1 MSSFSLIQQKLEQFI
16 KKYYT
21 SELIKGTIFFFAAG
35 FLYFLLTLLIEYFL
49 WLNPLGRTILFW
61 TFVLV
66 ELALFMRFIAFTL
79 LKLFSLQKGI
89 TNEQAAQIIGDHFPE
104 VNDKLLN
111 VLQLNQNQRESDLLA
126 ASIDQ
131 KSLQMQSV
139 VFKKAINFQKN
150 LKYLVFAA
158 IPILVFGVVSALGE
172 KDLFASSYKRVVNY
186 DTAYTPPAPFSF
198 YIVNQDLSAIQNKPF
213 TLKIRTKGSAIP
225 QDASIAYNNQKH
237 FLQQTAPGVFEYT
250 FLQPNAAIDFTLLAN
265 DVSSKNYTLEVVKTP
280 SLVSF
285 QLFLNYPSYT
295 GKKDQTLN
303 STGNTILPEGTK
315 VQWLVTTKNTSHVG
329 LKTKDTVYSFT
340 SNQQQHKY
348 RKTIYSNLDY
358 ALTTSNNMLREYENL
373 SFTIRVIKDEFPEIS
388 VQSKL
393 DSLSEQQRYFL
404 GQVSDDYGFSKLQ
417 LVYYPQGQ
425 QDLKKTEQIPVNKS
439 TLDQFTYVFP
449 GALDLPQ
456 DVEYEYYFEIFDNDA
471 VNTYKSSRSG
481 YYSYR
486 KLSQDELQTQQLQN
500 QENAIKA
507 MDAALQELKN
517 QDKRLE
523 QLELIQKE
531 KEALNWNDKKKLE
544 DVLKRQKEQEKMMQQ
559 FSKQLQESLE
569 KFQPESKEKDPFK
582 QQLEKRLKENQ
593 EKLKENE
600 KLLQELEELQDKI
613 TKEELTEKLEKV
625 AKKNKNQEKNLEQ
638 LIELTKRYYVSKKS
652 EKLSEEL
659 FKLGAEQL
667 KLAEKPEQQN
677 TKQAQEKINE
687 KFEKYKQELE
697 ELKKENEKLK
707 APMKLPQDKV
717 GEKVVDSQ
725 QQQATQKLE
734 KQNKAGAKE
743 NQKKAGKKMQEMGQ
757 QMMMA
762 LSGSQGEQIEEDV
775 AMLRQILDNL
785 VVFSFRQEALMED
798 FKATQYGNPLFG
810 KRLNTQNDLKQNFQ
824 HIDDS
829 LFSLSLRQPTI
840 GQKINESVTQVHY
853 NLKKAMERLAE
864 NQISQGVGSQ
874 QYAVTATNDLANL
887 LTNMLTSMQQQ
898 QMGQGSGSGK
908 QGMPKPGQGQGEGFQ
923 LPDIIEKQK
932 SLAEKMQEGMGEK
945 GKEGKE
951 GKEGEQGEGEGEG
964 QGEGEGEGKGV
975 GQGEGQGEG
984 QGQGDGGNGKPG
996 NQPNASPTN
1005 QSENNDAEL
1014 FEIYKQQQQ
1023 LRQDLEDRLS
1033 KLGLEGLGGELIKKM
1048 QGIEQQL
1055 LDKGFNRGTLEKML
1069 NLQYELLKLKEA
1081 DLKQGQ
1087 ESRRES
1093 ISNRKT
1099 YNNTTGLSADQIK
1112 KYFNTTEILNREA
1125 LPLRQEYKEKV
1136 QSYFKKNND

>member
-49 WLNPLGRTILFW
+49 WLNPMGRSILFW
-61 TFVLV
+61 SFVVV
-66 ELALFMRFIAFTL
+66 EFGLFMRFIAFTL

-104 VNDKLLN
+104 VSDKLLN
-111 VLQLNQNQRESDLLA
+111 VLQLNQNQRESDLLS

-131 KSLQMQSV
+131 KALQMQSV

-150 LKYLVFAA
+150 IKYLAFAA
-158 IPILVFGVVSALGE
+158 IPILVFGLVSALGE
-172 KDLFASSYKRVVNY
+172 KDLFSSSYTRVVNY
-186 DTAYTPPAPFSF
+186 NTAYTPAAPFSF
-198 YIVNQDLSAIQNKPF
+198 YLENPSLSAIQNKPF
-213 TLKIRTKGSAIP
+213 TLKIRTQGSVVP
-225 QDASIAYNNQKH
+225 QNASIVYNNQKY
-237 FLQQTAPGVFEYT
+237 FLQQTAPGFFEYT
-250 FLQPNAAIDFTLLAN
+250 FLQPSASINFKLLAN
-265 DVSSKNYTLEVVKTP
+265 DVMSKNYTVEVVKTP

-285 QLFLNYPSYT
+285 ELFLKYPNYT
-295 GKKDQTLN
+295 GKKDQILN
-303 STGNTILPEGTK
+303 STGNTTLPEGTK
-315 VQWLVTTKNTSHVG
+315 VTWLVNTQNTSHVG
-329 LKTKDTVYSFT
+329 LKTKDSVYSFT
-340 SNQQQHKY
+340 SNQQQY
-348 RKTIYSNLDY
+348 RFLKTIYKTLDY
-358 ALTTSNNMLREYENL
+358 AITTSNSSLQEYENL

-388 VQSKL
+388 VQSKP
-393 DSLSEQQRYFL
+393 DSLNGQQTYFL

-417 LVYYPQGQ
+417 LVYYPQAQ
-425 QDLKKTEQIPVNKS
+425 QELKKTLPIPVNNS
-439 TLDQFTYVFP
+439 NLDQFTYAFP
-449 GALDLPQ
+449 GELELPQ
-456 DVEYEYYFEIFDNDA
+456 DVAYEYYFEVFDND
-471 VNTYKSSRSG
+471 VIHKYKSSRSEF
-481 YYSYR
+481 YAFR
-486 KLSQDELQTQQLQN
+486 KATEDELQTQQLQN
-500 QENAIKA
+500 QESAIKA

-523 QLELIQKE
+523 ELELIQKE

-569 KFQPESKEKDPFK
+569 KFQPQSKEKDPFK
-582 QQLEKRLKENQ
+582 KQLEKRLQENQ

-600 KLLQELEELQDKI
+600 KLLKELEELQDKI
-613 TKEELTEKLEKV
+613 SKEELTEKLEKLS
-625 AKKNKNQEKNLEQ
+625 KKNKNQEKNLEQ
-638 LIELTKRYYVSKKS
+638 LVELTKRYYVTKKS
-652 EKLSEEL
+652 EKLSQEL
-659 FKLGAEQL
+659 YKLGEEQR
-667 KLAEKPEQQN
+667 KLAEKPQEQN
-677 TKQAQEKINE
+677 TTKAQEKINE
-687 KFEKYKQELE
+687 KFEKYQKDLE
-697 ELKKENEKLK
+697 ELKKENQKLK
-707 APMKLPQDKV
+707 APMELPQDKV
-717 GEKVVDSQ
+717 GEKVVEQQ

-762 LSGSQGEQIEEDV
+762 LSGSQAEQIEEDV

-785 VVFSFRQEALMED
+785 VVFSFRQEVLMEA
-798 FKATQYGNPLFG
+798 FKLTQYGNPLFG

-829 LFSLSLRQPTI
+829 LFSLSLRQPLI

-874 QYAVTATNDLANL
+874 QYAVTSTNDLANL

-932 SLAEKMQEGMGEK
+932 SLGEKMQEGMGEK
-945 GKEGKE
+945 G
-951 GKEGEQGEGEGEG
+951 EGEGQEGEEGEGEGEGEG
-964 QGEGEGEGKGV
+964 QGEGEGEG
-975 GQGEGQGEG
+975 QGEG
-984 QGQGDGGNGKPG
+984 QGQGSSGSSSK
-996 NQPNASPTN
+996 QRNASQSN

-1033 KLGLEGLGGELIKKM
+1033 KLGLEGLGGDLIKKM
-1048 QGIEQQL
+1048 QTIEQQL
-1055 LDKGFNRGTLEKML
+1055 LDKGFNQRTLEKML
-1069 NLQYELLKLKEA
+1069 SLQYELLKLKEA

-1093 ISNRKT
+1093 ISNSKT
-1099 YNNTTGLSADQIK
+1099 YTNTLRLSADEIK
-1112 KYFNTTEILNREA
+1112 KYFNTTEILNKES

-1136 QSYFKKNND
+1136 QSYFKKSND

>member
-1 MSSFSLIQQKLEQFI
+1 MSSFSQIQQKLEEFI

-49 WLNPLGRTILFW
+49 WLSPTGRTILFW
-61 TFVLV
+61 SFVLV
-66 ELALFMRFIAFTL
+66 EFCLFMRFIAFTL
-79 LKLFSLQKGI
+79 LKLFSLQQGI

-131 KSLQMQSV
+131 KALQMQSV

-158 IPILVFGVVSALGE
+158 VPILVFGAVSVLGE
-172 KDLFASSYKRVVNY
+172 KDLFSSSYKRVVNY

-198 YIVNQDLSAIQNKPF
+198 FLLNEELSAIQNQPF
-213 TLKIRTKGSAIP
+213 TLKIRAKGSAIP
-225 QDASIAYNNQKH
+225 QDASIVYNDQNY
-237 FLQQTAPGVFEYT
+237 FLKQTAPGIFEYT
-250 FLQPNAAIDFTLLAN
+250 FLQPSTAIDFKLTAN
-265 DVSSKNYTLEVVKTP
+265 DVNSKNYTLEVVKTP

-285 QLFLNYPSYT
+285 QLFLNYPNYT

-315 VQWLVTTKNTSHVG
+315 VQWLVNTQNTTHVG
-329 LKTKDTVYSFT
+329 LKTKDTTYSFT
-340 SNQQQHKY
+340 SNQQQHHFD
-348 RKTIYSNLDY
+348 KTIYNTLDY
-358 ALTTSNNMLREYENL
+358 AITTSNNSLQEYENL

-388 VQSKL
+388 LESKQ
-393 DSLSEQQRYFL
+393 DSLSGQQTYFL

-417 LVYYPQGQ
+417 LVYYSQAQ
-425 QDLKKTEQIPVNKS
+425 QDLKTTLPISVNNT
-439 TLDQFTYVFP
+439 TLDQFTHTFP
-449 GALDLPQ
+449 GQLDLPQ
-456 DVEYEYYFEIFDNDA
+456 DVEYEYFFEIFDNDA
-471 VNTYKSSRSG
+471 VNNYKSSRSG

-486 KLSQDELQTQQLQN
+486 KPSQDELQTQQLQN
-500 QENAIKA
+500 QENAIKS

-523 QLELIQKE
+523 QLEQLQKE
-531 KEALNWNDKKKLE
+531 KESLNWNDKKKLE
-544 DVLKRQKEQEKMMQQ
+544 DVVRRQKEQEKMMQQ

-569 KFQPESKEKDPFK
+569 KFQPENKEKDPFK
-582 QQLEKRLKENQ
+582 QQLEKRLQENQ
-593 EKLKENE
+593 EQLKENE

-613 TKEELTEKLEKV
+613 SQEALTEKLEK
-625 AKKNKNQEKNLEQ
+625 AANKNKNQEKNLEQ
-638 LIELTKRYYVSKKS
+638 LIELTKQYYVTKKS

-659 FKLGAEQL
+659 FKLGVEQR
-667 KLAEKPEQQN
+667 KLAEKQEQQN
-677 TKQAQEKINE
+677 TKQAQEKINK

-697 ELKKENEKLK
+697 ELKKENETLK
-707 APMKLPQDKV
+707 SPMKLPQDKV
-717 GEKVVDSQ
+717 GEKEVDRQ

-734 KQNKAGAKE
+734 KQNKAGAKQ

-762 LSGSQGEQIEEDV
+762 LAGSQGEQIEEDL

-785 VVFSFRQEALMED
+785 IVFSFRQEALMED
-798 FKATQYGNPLFG
+798 FKLTQYGNPLFG
-810 KRLNTQNDLKQNFQ
+810 KRLNIQNDLKQNFQ

-829 LFSLSLRQPTI
+829 LFSLSLRQPAI
-840 GQKINESVTQVHY
+840 GQKINESITQVHY

-864 NQISQGVGSQ
+864 NQIPKGVGSQ
-874 QYAVTATNDLANL
+874 QYTVTATNNLANL
-887 LTNMLTSMQQQ
+887 LTNLLTSMQQQ

-932 SLAEKMQEGMGEK
+932 SLGEKMQEGMGEK
-945 GKEGKE
+945 GKD

-964 QGEGEGEGKGV
+964 KGEGEGEG
-975 GQGEGQGEG
+975 QGSGEG
-984 QGQGDGGNGKPG
+984 QGQREGGNGTPG

-1033 KLGLEGLGGELIKKM
+1033 KLGLEGLGGQLIKKM

-1099 YNNTTGLSADQIK
+1099 YTNTTGLSADQIK

>member
-1 MSSFSLIQQKLEQFI
+1 MSSFSQIQQKLEEFI

-49 WLNPLGRTILFW
+49 WLSPTGRTILFW
-61 TFVLV
+61 SFVLV
-66 ELALFMRFIAFTL
+66 EFCLFMRFIAFTL
-79 LKLFSLQKGI
+79 LKLFSLQQGI
-89 TNEQAAQIIGDHFPE
+89 TNKQAAQIIGGHFPE

-131 KSLQMQSV
+131 KALQMQSV

-158 IPILVFGVVSALGE
+158 VPILVFGAVSVLGE
-172 KDLFASSYKRVVNY
+172 KDLFSSSYKRVVNY

-198 YIVNQDLSAIQNKPF
+198 FLLNEELSAIQNQPF
-213 TLKIRTKGSAIP
+213 TLKIRAKGSAIP
-225 QDASIAYNNQKH
+225 QDASIVYNDQNY
-237 FLQQTAPGVFEYT
+237 FLKQTAPGIFEYT
-250 FLQPNAAIDFTLLAN
+250 FLQPSTAIDFKLTAN
-265 DVSSKNYTLEVVKTP
+265 DVNSKNYTLEVVKTP

-285 QLFLNYPSYT
+285 QLFLNYPNYT

-315 VQWLVTTKNTSHVG
+315 VQWLVNTQNTTHVG
-329 LKTKDTVYSFT
+329 LKTKDTTYSFT
-340 SNQQQHKY
+340 SNQQQHHFD
-348 RKTIYSNLDY
+348 KTIYNTLDY
-358 ALTTSNNMLREYENL
+358 AITTSNNSLQEYENL

-388 VQSKL
+388 LQSKQ
-393 DSLSEQQRYFL
+393 DSLSGQQTYFL

-417 LVYYPQGQ
+417 LVYYSQAQ
-425 QDLKKTEQIPVNKS
+425 QDLKTTLPISVNNT
-439 TLDQFTYVFP
+439 TLDQFTHTFP
-449 GALDLPQ
+449 GQLDLPQ
-456 DVEYEYYFEIFDNDA
+456 DVEYEYFFEIFDNDA
-471 VNTYKSSRSG
+471 VNNYKSSRSG

-486 KLSQDELQTQQLQN
+486 KPSQDELQTQQLQN
-500 QENAIKA
+500 QENAIKS

-523 QLELIQKE
+523 QLEQLQKE
-531 KEALNWNDKKKLE
+531 KESLNWNDKKKLE
-544 DVLKRQKEQEKMMQQ
+544 DVVRRQKEQEKMMQQ

-569 KFQPESKEKDPFK
+569 KFQPENKEKDPFK
-582 QQLEKRLKENQ
+582 QQLEKRLQENQ
-593 EKLKENE
+593 EQLKENE
-600 KLLQELEELQDKI
+600 KLLKELEELQDKI
-613 TKEELTEKLEKV
+613 SQEELTEKLEKV
-625 AKKNKNQEKNLEQ
+625 ANKNKNQEKNLEQ
-638 LIELTKRYYVSKKS
+638 LIELTKRYYVTKKS

-659 FKLGAEQL
+659 FKLGVEQR
-667 KLAEKPEQQN
+667 KLAEKQEQQN
-677 TKQAQEKINE
+677 TKQAQEKINK

-697 ELKKENEKLK
+697 ELKKENETLK
-707 APMKLPQDKV
+707 SPMKLPQDKV
-717 GEKVVDSQ
+717 GEKEVDRQ

-734 KQNKAGAKE
+734 KQNKAGAKQ

-762 LSGSQGEQIEEDV
+762 LSGSQGEQIEEDL

-785 VVFSFRQEALMED
+785 IVFSFRQEALMED
-798 FKATQYGNPLFG
+798 FKLTQYGNPLFG
-810 KRLNTQNDLKQNFQ
+810 KRLNIQNDLKQNFQ

-829 LFSLSLRQPTI
+829 LFSLSLRQPAI
-840 GQKINESVTQVHY
+840 GQKINESITQVHY

-864 NQISQGVGSQ
+864 NQISKGVGSQ
-874 QYAVTATNDLANL
+874 QYTVTATNNLANL
-887 LTNMLTSMQQQ
+887 LTNLLTSMQQQ

-945 GKEGKE
+945 GKD

-964 QGEGEGEGKGV
+964 KEEGEG
-975 GQGEGQGEG
+975 QGSGEG
-984 QGQGDGGNGKPG
+984 QGQRDGGNGSPG

-1033 KLGLEGLGGELIKKM
+1033 KLGLEGLGGQLIKKM

-1099 YNNTTGLSADQIK
+1099 YTNTTGLSADQIK

>member
-1 MSSFSLIQQKLEQFI
+1 MSSFSQIQQKLEEFI

-49 WLNPLGRTILFW
+49 WLSPTGRTILFW
-61 TFVLV
+61 SFVLV
-66 ELALFMRFIAFTL
+66 EFCLFMRFIAFTL
-79 LKLFSLQKGI
+79 LKLFSLQQGI
-89 TNEQAAQIIGDHFPE
+89 TNKQAAQIIGGHFPE

-131 KSLQMQSV
+131 KALQMQSV

-158 IPILVFGVVSALGE
+158 VPILVFGAVSVLGE
-172 KDLFASSYKRVVNY
+172 KDLFSSSYKRVVNY

-198 YIVNQDLSAIQNKPF
+198 FLLNEELSAIQNQPF
-213 TLKIRTKGSAIP
+213 TLKIRAKGSAIP
-225 QDASIAYNNQKH
+225 QDASIVYNDQNY
-237 FLQQTAPGVFEYT
+237 FLKQTAPGIFEYT
-250 FLQPNAAIDFTLLAN
+250 FLQPSTAIDFKLTAN
-265 DVSSKNYTLEVVKTP
+265 DVNSKNYTLEVVKTP

-285 QLFLNYPSYT
+285 QLFLNYPNYT

-315 VQWLVTTKNTSHVG
+315 VQWLVNTQNTTHVG
-329 LKTKDTVYSFT
+329 LKTKDTTYSFT
-340 SNQQQHKY
+340 SNQQQHHFD
-348 RKTIYSNLDY
+348 KTIYNTLDY
-358 ALTTSNNMLREYENL
+358 AITTSNNSLQEYENL

-388 VQSKL
+388 LESKQ
-393 DSLSEQQRYFL
+393 DSLSGQQTYFL

-417 LVYYPQGQ
+417 LVYYPQAQ
-425 QDLKKTEQIPVNKS
+425 QDLKTTLPISVNNT
-439 TLDQFTYVFP
+439 TLDQFTHTFP
-449 GALDLPQ
+449 GQLDLPQ
-456 DVEYEYYFEIFDNDA
+456 DVEYEYFFEIFDNDA
-471 VNTYKSSRSG
+471 VNNYKSSRSG

-486 KLSQDELQTQQLQN
+486 KPSQDELQTQQLQN
-500 QENAIKA
+500 QENAIKS

-523 QLELIQKE
+523 QLEQLQKE
-531 KEALNWNDKKKLE
+531 KESLNWNDKKKLE
-544 DVLKRQKEQEKMMQQ
+544 DVVRRQKEQEKMMQQ

-569 KFQPESKEKDPFK
+569 KFQPENKEKDPFK
-582 QQLEKRLKENQ
+582 QQLEKRLQENQ
-593 EKLKENE
+593 EQLKENE
-600 KLLQELEELQDKI
+600 KLLKELEELQDKI
-613 TKEELTEKLEKV
+613 SQEELTEKLEKV
-625 AKKNKNQEKNLEQ
+625 ANKNKNQEKNLEQ
-638 LIELTKRYYVSKKS
+638 LIELTKRYYVTKKS

-659 FKLGAEQL
+659 FKLGVEQR
-667 KLAEKPEQQN
+667 KLAEKQEQQN
-677 TKQAQEKINE
+677 TKQAQEKINK

-697 ELKKENEKLK
+697 ELKKENETLK
-707 APMKLPQDKV
+707 SPMKLPQDKV
-717 GEKVVDSQ
+717 GEKEVDRQ

-734 KQNKAGAKE
+734 KQNKAGAKQ

-762 LSGSQGEQIEEDV
+762 LSGSQGEQIEEDL

-785 VVFSFRQEALMED
+785 IVFSFRQEALMED
-798 FKATQYGNPLFG
+798 FKLTQYGNPLFG
-810 KRLNTQNDLKQNFQ
+810 KRLNIQNDLKQNFQ

-829 LFSLSLRQPTI
+829 LFSLSLRQPAI
-840 GQKINESVTQVHY
+840 GQKINESITQVHY

-864 NQISQGVGSQ
+864 NQISKGVGSQ
-874 QYAVTATNDLANL
+874 QYTVTATNNLANL
-887 LTNMLTSMQQQ
+887 LTNLLTSMQQQ

-951 GKEGEQGEGEGEG
+951 GEQGEGEGEG
-964 QGEGEGEGKGV
+964 KEEGEG
-975 GQGEGQGEG
+975 QGSGEG
-984 QGQGDGGNGKPG
+984 QGQRDGGNGSPG

-1033 KLGLEGLGGELIKKM
+1033 KLGLEGLGGQLIKKM

-1099 YNNTTGLSADQIK
+1099 YTNTTGLSADQIK

>member
-1 MSSFSLIQQKLEQFI
+1 MSSFSLIQQKLEEFI

-49 WLNPLGRTILFW
+49 WLSPTGRTILFW
-61 TFVLV
+61 SFVLV
-66 ELALFMRFIAFTL
+66 EFCLFMRFIAFTL
-79 LKLFSLQKGI
+79 LKLFSLQQGI

-131 KSLQMQSV
+131 KALQMQSV

-158 IPILVFGVVSALGE
+158 VPILVFGAVSVLGE
-172 KDLFASSYKRVVNY
+172 KDLFSSSYKRVVNY

-198 YIVNQDLSAIQNKPF
+198 FLLNEELSAIQNQPF
-213 TLKIRTKGSAIP
+213 TLKIRAKGSAIP
-225 QDASIAYNNQKH
+225 QDASIVYNDQNY
-237 FLQQTAPGVFEYT
+237 FLKQTAPGIFEYT
-250 FLQPNAAIDFTLLAN
+250 FLQPSTAIDFKLTAN
-265 DVSSKNYTLEVVKTP
+265 DVNSKNYTLEVVKTP

-285 QLFLNYPSYT
+285 QLFLNYPNYT

-315 VQWLVTTKNTSHVG
+315 VQWLVNTQNTTHVG
-329 LKTKDTVYSFT
+329 LKTKDTTYSFT
-340 SNQQQHKY
+340 SNQQQHQFD
-348 RKTIYSNLDY
+348 KTIYNTLDY
-358 ALTTSNNMLREYENL
+358 AITTSNNSLQEYENL

-388 VQSKL
+388 LQSKQ
-393 DSLSEQQRYFL
+393 DSLSGQQTYFL

-417 LVYYPQGQ
+417 LVYYPQAQ
-425 QDLKKTEQIPVNKS
+425 QDLKTTLPISVNNT
-439 TLDQFTYVFP
+439 TLDQFTHTFP
-449 GALDLPQ
+449 GQLDLPQ
-456 DVEYEYYFEIFDNDA
+456 DVEYEYFFEIFDNDA
-471 VNTYKSSRSG
+471 VNNYKSSRSG

-486 KLSQDELQTQQLQN
+486 KPSQDELQTQQLQN
-500 QENAIKA
+500 QENAIKS

-523 QLELIQKE
+523 QLEQLQKE
-531 KEALNWNDKKKLE
+531 KESLNWNDKKKLE
-544 DVLKRQKEQEKMMQQ
+544 DVVRRQKEQEKMMQQ

-569 KFQPESKEKDPFK
+569 KFQPENKEKDPFK
-582 QQLEKRLKENQ
+582 QQLEKRLQENQ
-593 EKLKENE
+593 EQLKENE

-613 TKEELTEKLEKV
+613 SQEALTEKLEK
-625 AKKNKNQEKNLEQ
+625 AANKNKNQEKNLEQ
-638 LIELTKRYYVSKKS
+638 LIELTKQYYVTKKS

-659 FKLGAEQL
+659 FKLGVEQR
-667 KLAEKPEQQN
+667 KLAEKQEQQN
-677 TKQAQEKINE
+677 TKQAQEKINK

-697 ELKKENEKLK
+697 ELKKENETLK
-707 APMKLPQDKV
+707 SPMKLPQDKV
-717 GEKVVDSQ
+717 GEKEVDRQ

-734 KQNKAGAKE
+734 KQNKAGAKQ

-762 LSGSQGEQIEEDV
+762 LSGSQGEQIEEDL

-785 VVFSFRQEALMED
+785 IVFSFRQEALMED
-798 FKATQYGNPLFG
+798 FKLTQYGNPLFG
-810 KRLNTQNDLKQNFQ
+810 KRLNIQNDLKQNFQ

-829 LFSLSLRQPTI
+829 LFSLSLRQPAI
-840 GQKINESVTQVHY
+840 GQKINESITQVHY

-864 NQISQGVGSQ
+864 NQIPKGVGSQ
-874 QYAVTATNDLANL
+874 QYTVTATNNLANL
-887 LTNMLTSMQQQ
+887 LTNLLTSMQQQ

-951 GKEGEQGEGEGEG
+951 GEQGEGEGEG
-964 QGEGEGEGKGV
+964 KEEGEG
-975 GQGEGQGEG
+975 QGSGEG
-984 QGQGDGGNGKPG
+984 QGQRDGGNGSPG

-1033 KLGLEGLGGELIKKM
+1033 KLGLEGLGGQLIKKM

-1099 YNNTTGLSADQIK
+1099 YTNTTGLSADQIK